1 MAAVKEV
8 LERINQ
14 QIEEQEDDVQEISLD
29 QIHFTKF
36 TSEISELLE
45 KHKDTILFLSLND
58 CALNSLEGFPNLP
71 KLVRLELTDNK
82 ISGKELA
89 QFSQF
94 TSLQSLS
101 LGGNP
106 VQDVSDLEALKG
118 LSTLVQLDLFGC
130 PISEK
135 ADYRDKIFAIFE
147 GLEILDNQDKE
158 GNDVDYDEDEEGEG
172 EEGED
177 DEDASEGEEE
187 DEEDDEDD
195 EDSEDEKPK
204 KKAKR
209 N

>member
-1 MAAVKEV
+1 MAAVTEV

-36 TSEISELLE
+36 TPEIAQLLE
-45 KHKDTILFLSLND
+45 KHKETILFLSLND

-71 KLVRLELTDNK
+71 KLVRIELTDNK
-82 ISGKELA
+82 INGKELA

-106 VQDVSDLEALKG
+106 IQEVADLEALKG
-118 LSTLVQLDLFGC
+118 LSALVQLDLFGC

-135 ADYRDKIFAIFE
+135 PDYRDKVFGIFE

-158 GNDVDYDEDEEGEG
+158 GNDVDYDEE

-177 DEDASEGEEE
+177 DEDASEGEEEE